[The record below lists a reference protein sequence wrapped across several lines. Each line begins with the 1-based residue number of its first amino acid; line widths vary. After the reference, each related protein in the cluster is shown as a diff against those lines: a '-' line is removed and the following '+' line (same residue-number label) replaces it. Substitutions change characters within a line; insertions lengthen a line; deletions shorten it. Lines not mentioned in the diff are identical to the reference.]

1 MPVQI
6 SRRHALL
13 GTASLVGAP
22 AILRAQ
28 QARIVRIVQQR
39 GLLYLPVDLMANGG
53 LIAKH
58 AERMGIGR
66 IDAVAEVINSA
77 AAVNDALLSG
87 SADFG
92 TAGPPPLLTIWDKT
106 RGSPNEIRA
115 LGTMSNVPMTLY
127 TINPA
132 VKTIADLTPTDRI
145 AVPAAKVSFNAV
157 MLQIEAE
164 RVFGNAEHLDPLTVS
179 MGHPDALASL
189 AGGMGRSA
197 ITAHVA
203 VPPFTERGLRLPGA
217 HVVLDSH
224 QVFGGS
230 FTQMMLV
237 GPRRFRDNNP
247 QLQKAV
253 LAALDESI
261 AAINADKRAAVA
273 LWKDIHKASESI
285 DELLAIVSDP
295 RFEFSAT
302 PLRIQFISDF
312 LYRQKRVK
320 EKLSSWKDIFWP
332 DAWDRQ
338 GT

>member
-1 MPVQI
+1 MSFDM
-6 SRRHALL
+6 SRRRVLAAS
-13 GTASLVGAP
+13 ASLVAAP

-28 QARIVRIVQQR
+28 ETRIVRIVQQR
-39 GLLYLPVDLMANGG
+39 GLLYLPVDLLANGG
-53 LIAKH
+53 LVTKH
-58 AERMGIGR
+58 AERMGLGR
-66 IDAVAEVINSA
+66 VEAVAEVINSA

-132 VKTIADLTPTDRI
+132 VKTLADFTPADRI

-164 RVFGNAEHLDPLTVS
+164 KVWSDAERLDPLTVS

-189 AGGMGRSA
+189 AGGMARSA

-237 GPRRFRDNNP
+237 GPHRFRDRNP

-261 AAINADKRAAVA
+261 AMINADKRAAVS
-273 LWKDIHKASESI
+273 LWKDVHKAGESA

-312 LYRQKRVK
+312 LFRQKRVK
-320 EKLSSWKDIFWP
+320 EKLASWKDIFWP
-332 DAWDRQ
+332 DAWDRP